1 MNRSRET
8 KRNGGQLF
16 HENEKKTTKKN
27 NQRPPMV
34 LLSKLAHFSLLRTF
48 LANEL
53 MGWLMEL
60 PLKEFRL
67 KGATILAKSS
77 GTWQPYLRL

>member
-53 MGWLMEL
+53 MG
-60 PLKEFRL
+60 
-67 KGATILAKSS
+67 
-77 GTWQPYLRL
+77 

>member
-8 KRNGGQLF
+8 MRNGGQLF
-16 HENEKKTTKKN
+16 HENEKKKNN

-48 LANEL
+48 
-53 MGWLMEL
+53 
-60 PLKEFRL
+60 
-67 KGATILAKSS
+67 
-77 GTWQPYLRL
+77 

>member
-16 HENEKKTTKKN
+16 HENEKKTKKN

-48 LANEL
+48 
-53 MGWLMEL
+53 
-60 PLKEFRL
+60 
-67 KGATILAKSS
+67 
-77 GTWQPYLRL
+77 

>member
-16 HENEKKTTKKN
+16 HENEKKKKN

-48 LANEL
+48 
-53 MGWLMEL
+53 
-60 PLKEFRL
+60 
-67 KGATILAKSS
+67 
-77 GTWQPYLRL
+77 

>member
-1 MNRSRET
+1 MNRCRET

-16 HENEKKTTKKN
+16 HENEKKKNN

-48 LANEL
+48 
-53 MGWLMEL
+53 
-60 PLKEFRL
+60 
-67 KGATILAKSS
+67 
-77 GTWQPYLRL
+77 

>member
-16 HENEKKTTKKN
+16 HENEKKKN

-48 LANEL
+48 
-53 MGWLMEL
+53 
-60 PLKEFRL
+60 
-67 KGATILAKSS
+67 
-77 GTWQPYLRL
+77 

>member
-16 HENEKKTTKKN
+16 HENEKKKNN

-48 LANEL
+48 
-53 MGWLMEL
+53 
-60 PLKEFRL
+60 
-67 KGATILAKSS
+67 
-77 GTWQPYLRL
+77 

>member
-1 MNRSRET
+1 MNRSRKT

-16 HENEKKTTKKN
+16 HENEKKKQN

-48 LANEL
+48 
-53 MGWLMEL
+53 
-60 PLKEFRL
+60 
-67 KGATILAKSS
+67 
-77 GTWQPYLRL
+77 